1 MKKLIID
8 SINQFVNNSEL
19 NRIINTSLPYY
30 DQPLVKFA
38 AARDPLFEEYKQI
51 IGSFHLTPREA
62 FEMEYGKGS
71 FQAGTVISVVLPVS
85 EVIRKSNRVQK
96 EFASKEWAL
105 LRTFGDE
112 IFLPRLVNY
121 IIDLLKQQGFWALAP
136 SKSENFKTYA
146 RTEVGLAS
154 NWSERHIA
162 YVAGQGSF
170 SLNDGFITEKAM
182 AVRLASIVTN
192 AVIDA
197 DERKAKHHA
206 GNCLFCNSGSCGACI
221 KRCPAGAI
229 SESGHDKYK
238 CYAFTYSEE
247 GRQRAVAWGG
257 EYQYGS
263 GCGLCQT
270 KVPCEFNNPHR
281 QI

>member
-8 SINQFVNNSEL
+8 SINQFVNESEF
-19 NRIINTSLPYY
+19 NRIINTNLPYY

-38 AARDPLFEEYKQI
+38 AARDPLFEEYKQL
-51 IGSFHLTPREA
+51 IGQFHLTPREV

-71 FQAGTVISVVLPVS
+71 FHEGTVITVALPLN

-112 IFLPRLVNY
+112 IFLPSLVNY
-121 IIDLLKQQGFWALAP
+121 IITLLQQQGFRALAP
-136 SKSENFKTYA
+136 SQSENFKAYA

-170 SLNDGFITEKAM
+170 SLNDGFITEKGM
-182 AVRLASIVTN
+182 AVRLASVVTD
-192 AVIDA
+192 AVINA
-197 DERKAKHHA
+197 DERKAKHHTE
-206 GNCLFCNSGSCGACI
+206 NCLFCNNGSCGACI

-270 KVPCEFNNPHR
+270 KVPCEFSNPYR
-281 QI
+281 

>member
-1 MKKLIID
+1 MKRLLID
-8 SINQFVNNSEL
+8 YINQFVTESEF
-19 NRIINTSLPYY
+19 NKIINTNSPYY

-38 AARDPLFEEYKQI
+38 AARDSLFEEYKQI
-51 IGSFHLTPREA
+51 IGPFHLTPREA

-71 FQAGTVISVVLPVS
+71 FQAGTVISVALPVS

-112 IFLPRLVNY
+112 MFLTALVNQ
-121 IIDLLKQQGFWALAP
+121 IITLLQRQGFQALAP
-136 SKSENFKTYA
+136 SQSEDFKTYA

-170 SLNDGFITEKAM
+170 SLNDGFITEKGM
-182 AVRLASIVTN
+182 AVRLASVVTN

-206 GNCLFCNSGSCGACI
+206 ENCLFCNNGSCGACV

-238 CYAFTYSEE
+238 CYAYTYSEE
-247 GRQRAVAWGG
+247 GRQLAVAWGG

-270 KVPCEFNNPHR
+270 KVPCEFNNPNK
-281 QI
+281 